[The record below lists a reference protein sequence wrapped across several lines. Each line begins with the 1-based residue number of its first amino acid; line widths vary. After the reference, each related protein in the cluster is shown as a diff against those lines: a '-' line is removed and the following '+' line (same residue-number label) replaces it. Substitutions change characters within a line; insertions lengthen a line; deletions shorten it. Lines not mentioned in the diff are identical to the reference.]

1 MSSADATHIS
11 EHGNI
16 TGVPFNP
23 TVIGAV
29 GINFSNHNI
38 EFYVA
43 PSTEGEKKGAEFG
56 RKYFGTIGEKVF
68 GTLGYV
74 FGPADEKK

>member
-11 EHGNI
+11 
-16 TGVPFNP
+16 
-23 TVIGAV
+23 GAV
-29 GINFSNHNI
+29 VGGSVGLSFENRGVELYF
-38 EFYVA
+38 A

>member
-1 MSSADATHIS
+1 MSSADATHIPGS
-11 EHGNI
+11 VVG
-16 TGVPFNP
+16 GS
-23 TVIGAV
+23 IG
-29 GINFSNHNI
+29 ISFEKHKI

-56 RKYFGTIGEKVF
+56 RKYFGTIGEKIF

-74 FGPADEKK
+74 LGPADEKNNKNE